1 MNNIEIKTLENEL
14 KYNGE
19 IILKYRIE
27 YPQIREFYPLL
38 GKMAFNTYNA
48 ENALKLQKYC
58 EDELFKEAKELY
70 NFNKA
75 NNYPIMVY
83 EVLLTFTITYF
94 RNNLISLFSDEYIF
108 SGGAHGNTTRVS
120 QNWNLSIGK
129 QFDLQYIYGHDPY
142 YQINILKEI
151 NNHIKYQISHGQNQ
165 YFENYCELVLDSF
178 NLKNF
183 YFNSQN
189 AIIFFQQYDIAPYS
203 SGIPTFY
210 IPLPSQ
216 LLNK

>member
-1 MNNIEIKTLENEL
+1 M
-14 KYNGE
+14 
-19 IILKYRIE
+19 
-27 YPQIREFYPLL
+27 
-38 GKMAFNTYNA
+38 
-48 ENALKLQKYC
+48 
-58 EDELFKEAKELY
+58 
-70 NFNKA
+70 
-75 NNYPIMVY
+75 
-83 EVLLTFTITYF
+83 
-94 RNNLISLFSDEYIF
+94 
-108 SGGAHGNTTRVS
+108 
-120 QNWNLSIGK
+120 SIGR

-151 NNHIKYQISHGQNQ
+151 NNQIKYQISHGQNQ

-183 YFNSQN
+183 YFNSKN

>member
-58 EDELFKEAKELY
+58 EGELFKEAKELY
-70 NFNKA
+70 DFNKA

-83 EVLLTFTITYF
+83 EVLLTFTMTYF
-94 RNNLISLFSDEYIF
+94 RNNLISLFQMNIYSQEVRMEIQQEY
-108 SGGAHGNTTRVS
+108 
-120 QNWNLSIGK
+120 LKIG
-129 QFDLQYIYGHDPY
+129 I
-142 YQINILKEI
+142 
-151 NNHIKYQISHGQNQ
+151 
-165 YFENYCELVLDSF
+165 
-178 NLKNF
+178 
-183 YFNSQN
+183 
-189 AIIFFQQYDIAPYS
+189 
-203 SGIPTFY
+203 
-210 IPLPSQ
+210 
-216 LLNK
+216 